1 MRQDALQMALL
12 SSWGPQRGYGMGY
25 WRASGFIGEWV
36 LWVIILFDTVEMVKT
51 LYIHT
56 VVEIWRVDGTRAE
69 TWRQKKWDDPLTHLT
84 HKPLSRRLFYP
95 FSRTVYWFKWS

>member
-25 WRASGFIGEWV
+25 WRAPGFTGEWV
-36 LWVIILFDTVEMVKT
+36 LWVIILFDTVEMVKI
-51 LYIHT
+51 LYIRT

-69 TWRQKKWDDPLTHLT
+69 TWRQKKWGDPLTHLT
-84 HKPLSRRLFYP
+84 HKPQSQPLFRP